1 MFYGMISVMSS
12 IIFWIPVTDILKN
25 EYCFLWYSLL
35 LGWWISIFPT
45 REYYFN
51 NKEDLRDI
59 F

>member
-1 MFYGMISVMSS
+1 MNMSS

-51 NKEDLRDI
+51 NEEDLRDI